1 MEKKDEVVNL
11 GIQID
16 KSIRDMLVECAKKE
30 KRTLR
35 AVVEIALEEHYDKYI
50 GNDSKGGR

>member
-35 AVVEIALEEHYDKYI
+35 AVVEIALEEHYEKYI